1 MLESAPPD
9 TYITTVYAVDYDSGK
24 NSLLSYTIPSDQQ
37 DFYIHRTKGIP
48 RLIMNSKLGSD
59 LFAFHVIVL
68 YPLNESRIYYSI

>member
-48 RLIMNSKLGSD
+48 QLI
-59 LFAFHVIVL
+59 
-68 YPLNESRIYYSI
+68 